1 MKTKTKD
8 NMSKKESTEERISE
22 AMKLIIGAREDIK
35 NHWSG
40 NSDARED
47 ADQQLSVALGFLG
60 QSEDEQLSDAI
71 LNARTTIGTFFN
83 DLQTITNQSY
93 GNVGEQL
100 QAGEG
105 NLSR

>member
-1 MKTKTKD
+1 
-8 NMSKKESTEERISE
+8 MSNEKEYTEERIEE
-22 AMKLIIGAREDIK
+22 AKKMIIGAREDIK

-47 ADQQLSVALGFLG
+47 ADQQLSAALGFLG
-60 QSEDEQLSDAI
+60 QSEDEQLADAI
-71 LNARTTIGTFFN
+71 LNARTTIGSFFN
-83 DLQTITNQSY
+83 DLQEITNQSY
-93 GNVGEQL
+93 GSLGDQL

>member
-1 MKTKTKD
+1 
-8 NMSKKESTEERISE
+8 MSNEKECTQDRIEEAKKMIT
-22 AMKLIIGAREDIK
+22 GAREDIK

-47 ADQQLSVALGFLG
+47 ADQQLSAALGFLD
-60 QSEDEQLSDAI
+60 QSEDDQLEESI
-71 LNARTTIGTFFN
+71 IHARTTIGTFFN
-83 DLQTITNQSY
+83 DLQAITNQSY

>member
-1 MKTKTKD
+1 
-8 NMSKKESTEERISE
+8 MSNEKEYTEERIEE
-22 AMKLIIGAREDIK
+22 AKKLIIGAREDIK

-60 QSEDEQLSDAI
+60 QSEDEQLEESI
-71 LNARTTIGTFFN
+71 IHARTTIGTFFN
-83 DLQTITNQSY
+83 DLQAITNQSY

>member
-1 MKTKTKD
+1 
-8 NMSKKESTEERISE
+8 MSKKESTEERISE

-35 NHWSG
+35 NNWSG
-40 NSDARED
+40 DSDARED
-47 ADQQLSVALGFLG
+47 ADQQLSAALGFLG